1 MNQSFDY
8 IIIGAGTAGCI
19 LANRLS
25 ENENIKVLLIEA
37 GGKDTNPWI
46 HIPGGYFK
54 TMHNPKTDWCFT
66 TEEEKFCNNRK
77 MLIPRG
83 KTLGG
88 SSSINGMLYI
98 RGHAND
104 YNYWRQLGNIGWS
117 WEDVLPYF
125 KKSED
130 YRISKSEFHGTNG
143 PIKVEKIR
151 SNFKLLDLFLEASQ
165 EFGYKKNEDFND
177 GDNEGMG
184 YFPMT
189 IDKGYRCSAAV
200 AFLNPIKNRK
210 NLKIITK
217 AHVKKL
223 TIENLKVK
231 TVNLWKN
238 NEEFSYSV
246 NKEVLLSAGTI
257 GSPHILQASGI
268 GPGKLLNE
276 NNINIVKEI
285 KGVGKNLTDHLMLRP
300 VYKIKN
306 LETLN
311 DIYHSFTKKFLT
323 GLNYLIYKKGPLTVG
338 ASYLCG
344 FIKSDSYLEN
354 PNLQFHISPAS
365 TDLLGKADLHKF
377 PAFTPTITN
386 IQPTSRGSV
395 EIKSSDTRIYPQIKM
410 NYLSTDEDREIAG
423 KSIKIVRKIVLESKA
438 YKNYEPEEYR
448 PGIQFKDNQSLAKE
462 AGKFANTIFHPVST
476 CKMGNDENSVVSDN
490 LKVKGINNLR
500 VVDASVMPTITS
512 GNTNAPT
519 MMIAEKASDLIINDQ
534 K

>member
-130 YRISKSEFHGTNG
+130 YRISKSEFHGTDG

-151 SNFKLLDLFLEASQ
+151 SKFKLLDLFLQASQ
-165 EFGYKKNEDFND
+165 E
-177 GDNEGMG
+177 
-184 YFPMT
+184 
-189 IDKGYRCSAAV
+189 
-200 AFLNPIKNRK
+200 
-210 NLKIITK
+210 
-217 AHVKKL
+217 
-223 TIENLKVK
+223 
-231 TVNLWKN
+231 
-238 NEEFSYSV
+238 
-246 NKEVLLSAGTI
+246 
-257 GSPHILQASGI
+257 
-268 GPGKLLNE
+268 
-276 NNINIVKEI
+276 IN
-285 KGVGKNLTDHLMLRP
+285 GVGRNLTDHLMLRP

-323 GLNYLIYKKGPLTVG
+323 GLSYLIYKKGPLTVG

-386 IQPTSRGSV
+386 IQPTSRG
-395 EIKSSDTRIYPQIKM
+395 
-410 NYLSTDEDREIAG
+410 LS
-423 KSIKIVRKIVLESKA
+423 
-438 YKNYEPEEYR
+438 
-448 PGIQFKDNQSLAKE
+448 
-462 AGKFANTIFHPVST
+462 
-476 CKMGNDENSVVSDN
+476 
-490 LKVKGINNLR
+490 
-500 VVDASVMPTITS
+500 
-512 GNTNAPT
+512 
-519 MMIAEKASDLIINDQ
+519 LIHI
-534 K
+534 